1 MLNVEQLLS
10 TTRVNHNPA
19 FDPAVALQKYR
30 IDLSTE
36 IVEPSVLLR
45 IGQAPVA
52 TLGNFSVIMGKA
64 KNGKTFF
71 VSCLAAAA
79 VSGSCSIDGVAG
91 ETMGENKVLLFD
103 TEQSEYHA
111 HRTVRRTCRQ
121 IDGGGQSNLL
131 AYGLRP
137 LEPRQRWDA
146 IEFAIRDTPGL
157 KMVVIDGIVD
167 LLTCGIN
174 DEPEAIKLTS
184 ALLRWT
190 AEYNI
195 HIIAIIHQNKADFN
209 ARGHIG
215 SSLVNKAETVL
226 SVTKKNDVFEVKA
239 EYCRDRDFPPLTFAI
254 GEDGLPY
261 QSDPAESVQGRKKSQ
276 MGENLSFLFKR
287 NRALSYRQLCEE
299 YCEISGLSI
308 PTAKR
313 HLSEATKNLL
323 LKKDHTGVY
332 RLNLTF
338 SDDENDP
345 F

>member
-10 TTRVNHNPA
+10 ATRVNHNSA
-19 FDPAVALQKYR
+19 FDPSEALKRCR
-30 IDLSTE
+30 IDISNE
-36 IVEPSVLLR
+36 ITEPSVLLR

-52 TLGNFSVIMGKA
+52 TAGNFSVVMGKA

-71 VSCLAAAA
+71 VSSLAAAA

-91 ETMGENKVLLFD
+91 ETLGENKVLLFD

-261 QSDPAESVQGRKKSQ
+261 QSDPVESVQGRRTEE
-276 MGENLSFLFKR
+276 MINIFKDCFPGIVSLGYNDLR
-287 NRALSYRQLCEE
+287 QEYLERAGVSV
-299 YCEISGLSI
+299 
-308 PTAKR
+308 PTAQRHIKKGLELKILKR
-313 HLSEATKNLL
+313 DNAGIYSLNSNFNDEEA
-323 LKKDHTGVY
+323 
-332 RLNLTF
+332 
-338 SDDENDP
+338 P